1 MAVRES
7 RSGVWLEAPV
17 DFLLLATFEAVPGR
31 TGGWRSAGHGP
42 VLVDLPLELLVV
54 EQVL

>member
-1 MAVRES
+1 M
-7 RSGVWLEAPV
+7 WLEAPV
-17 DFLLLATFEAVPGR
+17 EFLLLATFEAVLGR

-42 VLVDLPLELLVV
+42 VLVDLPLELQVV

>member
-1 MAVRES
+1 M
-7 RSGVWLEAPV
+7 WLEAPV
-17 DFLLLATFEAVPGR
+17 EFLLLATFEAVLGR

-42 VLVDLPLELLVV
+42 VLVDLSLELQVV